1 MTEFNKLKER
11 MLKKPGVRNAYDE
24 MAPEYAVAAELI
36 RSRIKAKMTQAQV
49 AKRMKTT
56 QSVVARMESGGSL
69 PSMTSIAKYATATG
83 EALSITIEPAK
94 RRQKAA

>member
-1 MTEFNKLKER
+1 MTEFKKLKER
-11 MLKKPGVRNAYDE
+11 MLKKPGVRKAYDE

-56 QSVVARMESGGSL
+56 QSVVARMESGASL
-69 PSMTSIAKYATATG
+69 PSMTSITKYATATG
-83 EALSITIEPAK
+83 EALSITIEPTK